1 MSGWLSTADG
11 RRVPL
16 RDGFVLGRT
25 AGCDLVVDDSKASR
39 RHAKIHVQGGVVEIE
54 DLQSSNGTLLN
65 DKPVARRM
73 LRDGDRIR
81 IGQTVLVFHEGELPG
96 AAPAASA
103 AGSGFDDNEL
113 FADTSPATAAA
124 APPPPP
130 RPAPPPPPAPPA
142 PSAPAVVEFA
152 DEVVE
157 VRKPSP
163 RPEAPAARPAA
174 GPTVQASSRVLQFSR
189 HAQGGGMLSDDLE
202 QMSGGRRAF
211 LVLCVVAAGVA
222 LAALVVHLVR

>member
-16 RDGFVLGRT
+16 RDGFVLGRI

-39 RHAKIHVQGGVVEIE
+39 RHAKIHVQNGVAEIE

-65 DKPVARRM
+65 DKPVTRRM

-96 AAPAASA
+96 AAPPTST
-103 AGSGFDDNEL
+103 AGAGFDDNEL
-113 FADTSPATAAA
+113 FADAASATAAA
-124 APPPPP
+124 APPPT
-130 RPAPPPPPAPPA
+130 RPAPSPPPPAPP
-142 PSAPAVVEFA
+142 APAVVEFA

-157 VRKPSP
+157 VRQPSP
-163 RPEAPAARPAA
+163 RSQAPAARPAA

>member
-1 MSGWLSTADG
+1 MSGWLSMADG

-39 RHAKIHVQGGVVEIE
+39 RHARIHVQSGVIEIE

-81 IGQTVLVFHEGELPG
+81 IGQTVLVFHEGDLPG
-96 AAPAASA
+96 APPTTGTT
-103 AGSGFDDNEL
+103 GSGFDDNDL
-113 FADTSPATAAA
+113 FGDGLEPAPTTVA
-124 APPPPP
+124 APPPSASAPP
-130 RPAPPPPPAPPA
+130 SAPAPPVA
-142 PSAPAVVEFA
+142 AVVEFA

-157 VRKPSP
+157 VRQPSA
-163 RPEAPAARPAA
+163 RPQAPAARPAA
-174 GPTVQASSRVLQFSR
+174 GPTLQASSRVLQFSR
-189 HAQGGGMLSDDLE
+189 HAQGGGMLADDLK

-211 LVLCVVAAGVA
+211 LVLCVLVAGAA
-222 LAALVVHLVR
+222 LAALIVRLVR